1 MTHVKDDPTAAII
14 REMASGRIPESI
26 PPGCDHA
33 EALSMLAGYLRR
45 IQRDTLSLAHGNLGV
60 DISAEEG
67 TLAESL
73 RLLQA
78 SLNRI
83 VRQTHQAVAGDFS
96 QRVDFMG
103 DFSTAFNAMV
113 ERLKE
118 AREELLHIGNH
129 DSLTGLYN
137 RGFFDAEFDRMSKG
151 RAFPISF
158 VVAEINGLK
167 LANDRH
173 GNAVGDELIARAG
186 DLLRSLVRGD
196 DILARIGGD
205 EFVAILPGA
214 DAAAAEMVVGRIRRA
229 VEKAN
234 AGADLFPISLSLG
247 SGTAPTAQRMADA
260 YKEADDRMTIDKVS
274 HYLK

>member
-1 MTHVKDDPTAAII
+1 MQAKDDATGAII
-14 REMASGRIPESI
+14 RALAAGRIPEAI
-26 PPGCDHA
+26 PADCSYA
-33 EALSMLAGYLRR
+33 EELSLLAGHLRR
-45 IQRDTLSLAHGNLGV
+45 IQRATLALANGDLAV
-60 DISAEEG
+60 DLEGEAG
-67 TLAESL
+67 TLAEST

-78 SLNRI
+78 SLRRI
-83 VRQTHQAVAGDFS
+83 VRQTQQAVAGDFS

-103 DFSTAFNAMV
+103 EFSAAFNSIV
-113 ERLKE
+113 ERLKD

-137 RGFFDAEFDRMSKG
+137 RGFFDAEFERMSKG

-158 VVAEINGLK
+158 VVTEINGVK
-167 LANDRH
+167 QANDRL
-173 GNAVGDELIARAG
+173 GNAVGDELIARVG
-186 DLLRSLVRGD
+186 ELLRSVVRGD
-196 DILARIGGD
+196 DILARVGGD

-214 DAAAAEMVVGRIRRA
+214 DAAAAEMVVARIRRT

-234 AGADLFPISLSLG
+234 DGTGPFPISLSIG

>member
-1 MTHVKDDPTAAII
+1 MPAKDDTTAAIL
-14 REMASGRIPESI
+14 REMASGRIPEAI
-26 PPGCDHA
+26 PPGEPYSD
-33 EALSMLAGYLRR
+33 ELSLLAGHLRR
-45 IQRDTLSLAHGNLGV
+45 IQRATLALGNGDLSV
-60 DISAEEG
+60 DLEG
-67 TLAESL
+67 EGGALAESV

-78 SLNRI
+78 SLRRI

-103 DFSTAFNAMV
+103 EFSTAFNTMV

-158 VVAEINGLK
+158 VVAEINGVK
-167 LANDRH
+167 QANDRL
-173 GNAVGDELIARAG
+173 GNAVGDELIARVG
-186 DLLRSLVRGD
+186 ELLRGVVRGD

-214 DAAAAEMVVGRIRRA
+214 DAAAAEMVVARIRRT
-229 VEKAN
+229 VDKAN
-234 AGADLFPISLSLG
+234 EGAGLFPISLSLG
-247 SGTAPTAQRMADA
+247 CGTAPTAQRMADA

-274 HYLK
+274 HYLR